1 MKFKKENMKAIENF
15 IFILAID
22 ENNCV
27 TIKRTQNIIINCA
40 LFIFLNYI
48 IYMGIQN
55 KIIQILYVN
64 NNFYKKIEFL
74 LHFY

>member
-27 TIKRTQNIIINCA
+27 TIKQT
-40 LFIFLNYI
+40 
-48 IYMGIQN
+48 
-55 KIIQILYVN
+55 
-64 NNFYKKIEFL
+64 
-74 LHFY
+74 